1 MSIVG
6 YLEGTNPVVLTRL
19 SARGVGTLPVG
30 NGIDNHGKFLAT
42 ISERDEIDLVV
53 GYLHKIMRTPQQGFL
68 TQDLLQTCLEYHIPV
83 LVIGPEAENAM
94 ARPAIGPVSASDTL
108 VEPSALYDEID
119 RVLQLLA

>member
-83 LVIGPEAENAM
+83 LVIVPEAEHLM
-94 ARPAIGPVSASDTL
+94 ARQALGPVSASVTL
-108 VEPSALYDEID
+108 VDPSALYDEID